1 MRPMGNQNAKE
12 LIKRLMDANGF
23 VVGEQQYNNI
33 CILMHR
39 INVPNRKGGQNF
51 YDSL

>member
-1 MRPMGNQNAKE
+1 MGNQNAKE

-39 INVPNRKGGQNF
+39 INVP
-51 YDSL
+51 